1 MSKGWWFDRYSYDH
15 RDYSYEKGSGSRGWM
30 SKLGSWY
37 DDDDW
42 YRPSKKDANRTYQR
56 MLNQLQN
63 SANLLGNEDQGGAI
77 RVSWSNGQNVNQP
90 GSTDR
95 TIYLSPD
102 GLIDATNNEISEE
115 KLDAM
120 TGKVYLASMLRET
133 VDPIAFAQAQVGRTM
148 KESAPIVKLWE
159 AVETSI
165 ARSQLLEDWAGFA
178 PYIAE
183 DGRQSSATKEEV
195 QQYLDAS
202 VIQPNVDSA
211 ITAIAWNLL
220 NANDPVLV
228 PDVYDQCV
236 EAASEVLAEEVDAS
250 DRYHACHE
258 ITERIRK
265 ILKETHRSEG
275 EGEGDPDSSSEGG
288 DDDGSKSKG
297 KRRRRPSKGGSS
309 EGGKSPELCDGDL
322 LGDTVENS
330 IDASLSE
337 QKAESDSEV
346 GTGANIDVLTADSI
360 MDQNGKKF
368 AFVPVNASAKNATDY
383 REIVANNRSAI
394 QLVRSSLS
402 FRNTDTSMVSFG
414 HRRGDID
421 DNSLF
426 KVRMGDD
433 RVMSVRDT
441 VSAKKI
447 AVCLLVDESGSM
459 GSGSGSKSEMARDV
473 AIILAEG
480 LKGVN
485 GITVNIYGHSAE
497 INAPGKGH
505 CYGAVM
511 LEYVSPRKSDLASCM
526 QIHGRGENHDGFA
539 IQHTANQFLRD
550 HSDATR
556 KIMFVI
562 SDGQPAGSYYGG
574 VKAVEH
580 VRNVSDACR
589 GRGLE
594 VYGIGVL
601 SAFSLEVANRLY
613 GKDKCVVLSDV
624 KSSIGVMTRFLRQV
638 ASKM

>member
-42 YRPSKKDANRTYQR
+42 YRPSKKDANQTYQR

-63 SANLLGNEDQGGAI
+63 SANLLGNDDQGGAI

-90 GSTDR
+90 GSSDR

-102 GLIDATNNEISEE
+102 GLIDPSNNEISEE

-133 VDPIAFAQAQVGRTM
+133 VDPVAFAQAQVGRSN
-148 KESAPIVKLWE
+148 KKSAPIVKLWE

-195 QQYLDAS
+195 QRYIDTS
-202 VIQPNVDSA
+202 VIQPNVESA

-220 NANDPVLV
+220 NANDPVVV
-228 PDVYDQCV
+228 PDVYDECV
-236 EAASEVLAEEVDAS
+236 EVASEVLAEEVDAS
-250 DRYHACHE
+250 DRYRACHE

-265 ILKETHRSEG
+265 ILKETHTSEG
-275 EGEGDPDSSSEGG
+275 EGDGDPDSTCSG
-288 DDDGSKSKG
+288 DDDGGKSKG
-297 KRRRRPSKGGSS
+297 KGKPKPSSGGGAG
-309 EGGKSPELCDGDL
+309 EKSPELCDGDM
-322 LGDTVENS
+322 LGDIVENK

-337 QKAESDSEV
+337 QKAESESEV
-346 GTGANIDVLTADSI
+346 GSGGNIDVLTADSR

-368 AFVPVNASAKNATDY
+368 IFVPVDANKENHDEY
-383 REIVANNRSAI
+383 RHIVANNRSAI
-394 QLVRSSLS
+394 QLVRSSLA

-441 VSAKKI
+441 VSEKKI

-459 GSGSGSKSEMARDV
+459 GNGAGSKSAMARDV

-480 LKGVN
+480 LKGVR
-485 GITVNIYGHSAE
+485 GITVNVYGHSAE
-497 INAPGKGH
+497 LTTKKGH
-505 CYGAVM
+505 CSGAVM
-511 LEYVSPRKSDLASCM
+511 FEYVSPRKSDLASCM

-550 HSDATR
+550 HADATR

-562 SDGQPAGSYYGG
+562 SDGQPAGSHYGG
-574 VKAVEH
+574 RLAIQH
-580 VRNVSDACR
+580 VLGVSDACR
-589 GRGLE
+589 SRGLE

-601 SAFSLEVANRLY
+601 KAFSVDLANMLY